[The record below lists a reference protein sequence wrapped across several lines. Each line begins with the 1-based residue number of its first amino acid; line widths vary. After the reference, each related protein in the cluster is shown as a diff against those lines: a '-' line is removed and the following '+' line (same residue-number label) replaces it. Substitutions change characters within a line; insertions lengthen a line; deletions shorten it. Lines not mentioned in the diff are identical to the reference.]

1 MRIGRFS
8 LAGFAI
14 ITLKI
19 GGDSKLSNMRLRPLV
34 LSILLCCAI
43 SLLSSAPAQAQW
55 GFSLRKPLYLL
66 TITHGSDKYETK
78 SQAEGTEKLRQ
89 EWDAWMQKGRIALE
103 LHLYGRG
110 GNFFSGAFL
119 IAQLLDDP
127 DLEQKTIDTAENLY
141 LSINEKEK
149 HNPMNI
155 VPRDYLIGFVIGCA
169 IIILFLVQGIEWL
182 PWRLVV
188 AALLVGVLALVV
200 WVQVD
205 KQDQI
210 KRLDEAI
217 GGFKKNVEER
227 RRTGENHYTM
237 GSWGYEI
244 N

>member
-1 MRIGRFS
+1 
-8 LAGFAI
+8 
-14 ITLKI
+14 
-19 GGDSKLSNMRLRPLV
+19 MRLRLLV
-34 LSILLCCAI
+34 LSFLLCFATSLWGCA
-43 SLLSSAPAQAQW
+43 SAQAQW

-66 TITHGSDKYETK
+66 KISHGSDKFETN
-78 SQAEGTEKLRQ
+78 SQADGTERLRK
-89 EWDAWMQKGRIALE
+89 EWDAWMQKGRIDLE

-110 GNFFSGAFL
+110 EHFFSGAFL

-127 DLEQKTIDTAENLY
+127 DLEQKTIDTAESLY

-149 HNPMNI
+149 HNPINI

-169 IIILFLVQGIEWL
+169 IIIVFLLQGIDWL

-188 AALLVGVLALVV
+188 AAVLVGVLALVV
-200 WVQVD
+200 WAQVD

-210 KRLDEAI
+210 KRLGEAI
-217 GGFKKNVEER
+217 SGFKKSVEER
-227 RRTGENHYTM
+227 RHNGGSSYKM